1 MGVALLALPFYFAG
15 HFLAVSGIPTNDAL
29 AAGLAGVFYLVAGLY
44 ALKRLLARHF
54 RDSVVIATLVC
65 ITFGTN
71 LFHYATFDNLWS
83 PSARSSCSP
92 ASSQSPTAGVR
103 SRRAAERRD
112 FLAPALWFLS
122 LNLCLVASWWDWQ
135 LGASYGH
142 RGFTESLAILAIP
155 MAALYERASYGFC
168 RDARVSVIL
177 ECCGVAYLSVRKW
190 RNWQTR

>member
-83 PSARSSCSP
+83 HVCSFFLFASFLSVADSWSTQPTRGRARD
-92 ASSQSPTAGVR
+92 V
-103 SRRAAERRD
+103 
-112 FLAPALWFLS
+112 LAPALSFLS
-122 LNLCLVASWWDWQ
+122 LNPYLVASWWDWQ
-135 LGASYGH
+135 FGASYGH
-142 RGFTESLAILAIP
+142 RGFTEILAILAIP

-177 ECCGVAYLSVRKW
+177 ECSGVAYLSVRKW